1 MGLPMR
7 LSQSART
14 PFIVAALLFPGF
26 ASDAAFGQD
35 VAKFYEGKQV
45 RLIIGADVGG
55 PYDGYARLLGRHLG
69 RHIPGSPRLTM
80 QNMPGATSV
89 IAANYVYNRAPQDGT
104 VLATLTNIVPLM
116 KILGEVDM
124 QFDPA
129 RLNWIGNIAREL
141 YTIYVRSASP
151 IRSLEDAKRAKVTMG
166 ATGPTAMSSVF
177 PRLINTVIGTQ
188 FHVVPGYA
196 GMAQVQLAME
206 RGEVDGIAGDSWY
219 DGHGQGISLNWFK
232 NGTVRTIA
240 LVGSQRPA
248 ELANVPL
255 LVDLAQD
262 SDTRQLLELF
272 SSPPQVGKPTVM
284 GPDVPADRV
293 AAMREAYR
301 ATMSDPEFLAD
312 AAKLNLPVDPISGEE
327 LTALVKRLMVVPD
340 SVAQRARDAIRR

>member
-1 MGLPMR
+1 
-7 LSQSART
+7 
-14 PFIVAALLFPGF
+14 
-26 ASDAAFGQD
+26 
-35 VAKFYEGKQV
+35 
-45 RLIIGADVGG
+45 
-55 PYDGYARLLGRHLG
+55 
-69 RHIPGSPRLTM
+69 M

-89 IAANYVYNRAPQDGT
+89 IAANYVYNKAPQGGT
-104 VLATLTNIVPLM
+104 VLATLTNIVPLTRV
-116 KILGEVDM
+116 LGEVDI

-151 IRSLEDAKRAKVTMG
+151 IQSLEDAKNAKVTMG
-166 ATGPTAMSSVF
+166 ATGPTAMSSIF
-177 PRLINTVIGTQ
+177 PRLLNNVIGTQ

-219 DGHGQGISLNWFK
+219 DGQGQGISLNWFQ

-240 LVGSQRPA
+240 LIGSKRPP

-262 SDTRQLLELF
+262 LDTRRLLELF
-272 SSPPQVGKPTVM
+272 SSPPQVGKPAVM
-284 GPDVPADRV
+284 GPDVPAERV
-293 AAMREAYR
+293 AAMREAFK

-312 AAKLNLPVDPISGEE
+312 AAKLSLPIDPISGEE
-327 LTALVKRLMVVPD
+327 LTALVKRLMATPD
-340 SVAQRARDAIRR
+340 AVAQRARDAIRR

>member
-1 MGLPMR
+1 MR
-7 LSQSART
+7 LNRSAKASL
-14 PFIVAALLFPGF
+14 FVAALLLPGYS
-26 ASDAAFGQD
+26 ADVAFGQD
-35 VAKFYEGKQV
+35 VAKFYEGKQI

-55 PYDGYARLLGRHLG
+55 PYDGYARLLGRHLA
-69 RHIPGSPRLTM
+69 RHIPGSPRLVM

-104 VLATLTNIVPLM
+104 VVATLTNVVPLM

-129 RLNWIGNIAREL
+129 RLNWIGNLAREL
-141 YTIYVRSASP
+141 YTIYVRSASA
-151 IRSLEDAKRAKVTMG
+151 IRSLEDAKHSKVTMG
-166 ATGPTAMSSVF
+166 ATGPAAMSSVF
-177 PRLINTVIGTQ
+177 PRLINNVIGTQ
-188 FHVVPGYA
+188 FQVVPGYA

-240 LVGSQRPA
+240 LIGSRRPA

-255 LVDLAQD
+255 LVDLAQHA
-262 SDTRQLLELF
+262 DTRQLLELF

-284 GPDVPADRV
+284 GRDVPADRV
-293 AAMREAYR
+293 AAMRAAFQ

-312 AAKLNLPVDPISGEE
+312 AAKVGLPVDPISGEE

-340 SVAQRARDAIRR
+340 AVAQRAREAIRR